1 MKILFKKNF
10 IQSFQGISKEQKYPK
25 LREKLKIIN
34 FKYNLNSKDNNN
46 NSIDSKSNNFKK
58 EINNNTFAKS
68 KIFGYSTEKTDYSS
82 KFSDKNI
89 SKIKMNNDSKHTTI
103 DNKVNK
109 TIQFSSRN
117 INIYPMKPLPNITLN
132 NYHSLNTFSNYNRK
146 RESFRDMNIYEMN
159 KVITFTNNL
168 FYSKT
173 PQKKKDIKENKNN
186 SESKK
191 VRINK
196 FNSLNC
202 FIDDYMSKDNN
213 EIKRYKT
220 NFRDY
225 FGDSDYDKLKEKEKT
240 YLTEINK
247 IKLIYKDTN
256 LMKALCDYLNLSFG
270 KLKNEKNENMKTI
283 KQEKEE
289 IKRKKKYLK
298 FLQNN
303 WKHNLI
309 PLKDIF
315 NTNNKKNNLKFS
327 FDSRNKKYNLKNG
340 YFSKIKI

>member
-1 MKILFKKNF
+1 MNQSFHGISHVQRYPKFREKMKIT
-10 IQSFQGISKEQKYPK
+10 
-25 LREKLKIIN
+25 N
-34 FKYNLNSKDNNN
+34 FKYNLNSKDNN
-46 NSIDSKSNNFKK
+46 SIDFKSNKQ
-58 EINNNTFAKS
+58 EINNNNFKS

-82 KFSDKNI
+82 KFSDKNV
-89 SKIKMNNDSKHTTI
+89 SKTKMNNESKYSSI

-109 TIQFSSRN
+109 TIQYNYRN
-117 INIYPMKPLPNITLN
+117 INSYPMRPLPHITLN
-132 NYHSLNTFSNYNRK
+132 NYNSLNTFSNYNRN

-186 SESKK
+186 SENKR

-196 FNSLNC
+196 FNSLNL
-202 FIDDYMSKDNN
+202 FIDDYISKDNN

-240 YLTEINK
+240 YLTEMNK
-247 IKLIYKDTN
+247 IKLVYKDTN
-256 LMKALCDYLNLSFG
+256 LMKALCDYLNISFG
-270 KLKNEKNENMKTI
+270 KLKNEKNDNMKTI
-283 KQEKEE
+283 NQEKEE
-289 IKRKKKYLK
+289 IKKKKKYLK

-309 PLKDIF
+309 PLNDIF
-315 NTNNKKNNLKFS
+315 NNNNKKNNLKFS
-327 FDSRNKKYNLKNG
+327 LDNRFKKYNLKNG
-340 YFSKIKI
+340 YFSKIKYNKN

>member
-1 MKILFKKNF
+1 MNQSFHGISQVQRYPKFREKMKIT
-10 IQSFQGISKEQKYPK
+10 
-25 LREKLKIIN
+25 N
-34 FKYNLNSKDNNN
+34 FKYNLNSKDNN
-46 NSIDSKSNNFKK
+46 SIDFKSNKQ
-58 EINNNTFAKS
+58 EINNNNFAKS

-82 KFSDKNI
+82 KFSDKNV
-89 SKIKMNNDSKHTTI
+89 SKTKMNNESKYNSI
-103 DNKVNK
+103 DNNKVNK
-109 TIQFSSRN
+109 TIQYNYRN
-117 INIYPMKPLPNITLN
+117 INIYPMRPLPHITLN
-132 NYHSLNTFSNYNRK
+132 NYNSLNTFSNYNRNM
-146 RESFRDMNIYEMN
+146 ESFKDMNIYEMN

-186 SESKK
+186 SENKR

-196 FNSLNC
+196 FNSLNL

-240 YLTEINK
+240 YLTEMNK

-256 LMKALCDYLNLSFG
+256 LMKALCDYLNISFG
-270 KLKNEKNENMKTI
+270 KLKNEKNDNMKTI
-283 KQEKEE
+283 NQEKEE
-289 IKRKKKYLK
+289 IKKKKKYLK

-309 PLKDIF
+309 PLNDIF
-315 NTNNKKNNLKFS
+315 NNNNKKNNLKFS
-327 FDSRNKKYNLKNG
+327 LDNRFKKYNLKNG
-340 YFSKIKI
+340 YFSKIKYNKN